1 MKRRRNAHW
10 KTVARATAL
19 FAMTAGGVATTT
31 AFTALAT
38 ERTASAESIIRT
50 PNPPRYAVEIEP
62 HLNLS
67 MLDWDYGGTSFGPG
81 IRFGIPIMSPGF
93 VPRINDS
100 VAISFGADLVRY
112 SGYTYTC
119 NAAGCYDTASFWAAY
134 VPVTLQ
140 WNFWLT
146 DRWSVFGEPGLTLR
160 HSFQDDYCGLGPGY
174 NCRGRDRLLGTFYV
188 GARLHL
194 SDALALTF
202 RAGYPNGLS
211 VGLSIF

>member
-1 MKRRRNAHW
+1 MYGYRGHGW
-10 KTVARATAL
+10 KTLARSLAVTAIL
-19 FAMTAGGVATTT
+19 VIPCAGTAA
-31 AFTALAT
+31 
-38 ERTASAESIIRT
+38 AESIIRN

-62 HLNLS
+62 HVNLS
-67 MLDWDYGGTSFGPG
+67 FLDLDYGGTSFGPG

-93 VPRINDS
+93 VPTINDS

-112 SGYTYTC
+112 SGYSYGC
-119 NAAGCYDTASFWAAY
+119 DARGCYDTAGFWAAY
-134 VPVTLQ
+134 IPVTLQ

-160 HSFQDDYCGLGPGY
+160 HAFQDDYCAATPGFS
-174 NCRGRDRLLGTFYV
+174 CRGRDRLLGTFYA
-188 GARLHL
+188 GARLQL

-202 RAGYPNGLS
+202 RAGYPNGFS